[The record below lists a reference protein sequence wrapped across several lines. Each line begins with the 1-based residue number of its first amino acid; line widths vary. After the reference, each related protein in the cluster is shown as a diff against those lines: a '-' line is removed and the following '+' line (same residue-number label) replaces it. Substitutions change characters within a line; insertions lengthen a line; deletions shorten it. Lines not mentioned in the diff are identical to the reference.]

1 MQSTFEQELWNAI
14 EDTEIPRL
22 YFNGFNISI
31 GNADVTMILKLQ
43 NNPVMILSMSHNL
56 AKTLVE
62 KMGGVVSILEDK
74 IDQRVLT
81 TDQIAELM
89 QTNKNEEADSEH

>member
-1 MQSTFEQELWNAI
+1 MPSAIEQQIRAAI
-14 EDTEIPRL
+14 EDKEIPRL
-22 YFNGFNISI
+22 YFNGFNISL
-31 GNADVTMILKLQ
+31 GNADVTMVLNLQ
-43 NNPVMILSMSHNL
+43 NNPIMILSMSHNL